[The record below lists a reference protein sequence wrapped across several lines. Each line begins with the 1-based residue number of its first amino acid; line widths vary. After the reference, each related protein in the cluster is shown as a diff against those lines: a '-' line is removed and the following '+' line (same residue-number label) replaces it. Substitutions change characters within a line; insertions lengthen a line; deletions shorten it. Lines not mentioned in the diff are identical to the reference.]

1 MEIDLF
7 RLVLPD
13 LPQLIPV
20 FHVPHCGYDD
30 VSSNSCPGIFNH

>member
-1 MEIDLF
+1 MEVDLF

-20 FHVPHCGYDD
+20 FHVPHCSYDD
-30 VSSNSCPGIFNH
+30 VRSNI